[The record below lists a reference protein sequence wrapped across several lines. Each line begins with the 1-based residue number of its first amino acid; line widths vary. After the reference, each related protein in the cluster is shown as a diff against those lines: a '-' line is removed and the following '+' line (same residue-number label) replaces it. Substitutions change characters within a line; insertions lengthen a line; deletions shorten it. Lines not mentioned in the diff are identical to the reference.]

1 MRLPMV
7 NWPEGLMLHRLTLG
21 ITEERER
28 HKKLLSE
35 LSLVMLLL
43 ITPMSDS
50 YRRRME

>member
-1 MRLPMV
+1 MV

-21 ITEERER
+21 IIEEREG

-50 YRRRME
+50 